1 MLLFILKIQLILSRL
16 LISENTQLIKVKPF
30 SHHLLIIL
38 MDIQRS
44 LVVYQVLLVHFKPS
58 AQKASGVNAVT
69 INI

>member
-1 MLLFILKIQLILSRL
+1 
-16 LISENTQLIKVKPF
+16 
-30 SHHLLIIL
+30 

-58 AQKASGVNAVT
+58 AQKASGVNAIA